1 MQKLYNEGRVQ
12 GLSAYEL
19 YLRQYIAE
27 GNDPSTAPTEKE
39 WLSMTMLNGNSM
51 ILKVNP
57 TSVSQED
64 TMFYMDI
71 PLPYNTVL
79 RANTTIYAYCFL
91 GECET
96 NDTNSKYGWA
106 TKITDS
112 GYVLANTDTKHPAN
126 HPVSIDDETY
136 PDNIDPSTLDTYLA
150 RISQYGK
157 IIDGGI
163 LQLGEW
169 KETGSTPYKDL
180 LPDVDK
186 TPVVRLIFSEPITET
201 VYILLEGFRDRHI
214 IDIGSDLSGSTETR
228 FPQDGDFIGPQV
240 FPWLCKIMFTVP
252 NAYALYLKKLIEA
265 DLDNYMV
272 KGVDYVTAG
281 ENPNQPIGD
290 RASANGVNVSAIGVG
305 SSAEGHDTISRGVY
319 SHAEGVNTEANG
331 AGSHAEGYTTKAVG
345 DYSHSE
351 GFTTKASTLYGH
363 AEGENSIA
371 DAQGS
376 HAEGYTT
383 KANGKYSHSEG
394 YNTIASADNS
404 HAEGDGTRSVGINS
418 HAEGIG
424 SSASGMNAHAEGE
437 LTVASG
443 KDSHAEGYG
452 TEANK
457 DYSHAEG
464 ESSKASGKSAHAEG
478 KSNAQGEYSH
488 SEGCD
493 TVAQGKYSH
502 AEGYESQAIG
512 QYSYASGIRTK
523 ANGEATHTEGY
534 YTEASDRYSH
544 AEGNRSKAIGEESHA
559 EGDNCTATGNH
570 SHAECYYTDANGNE
584 SHAEGSGT
592 NADGQASHAEGSIGR
607 ASGFA
612 SHVEGY
618 YTKAIGSC
626 AHAEGDETTAEGI
639 DSHAEGMNTLAQ
651 GNYSHA
657 EGLVEDSEARL
668 GIGALAGASHVEGTA
683 CTASGVSSHAEG
695 DHSKATGNAAH
706 AEGNHTTAGNS
717 AHAEGYS
724 TTASGN
730 NSHAEGN
737 HTKAASENQHV
748 EGKYNVPDTQGTYAH
763 IIGGGTDDSHRKN
776 IATVD
781 WQGNAMFAG
790 NLQLADPNAD
800 LVMGNISMRN
810 VLDMLTIHELPAAP
824 SEVIFDGNDYN
835 RNYEVHIRTVID
847 LAVQLQRINI
857 ITKQYL
863 WANKKNLAPWYPQE
877 TAGITTVPFTNKDL
891 STIDV
896 SSAQIYHLDTACSD
910 NQTYTVTSGRSSRN
924 ITYSYTYSY
933 DPSASVADTFNV
945 KMSGEAYLYV
955 NVDEHI
961 GTSAENAVERIY
973 KYEFTPTYE

>member
-71 PLPYNTVL
+71 PLPYNTIL

-136 PDNIDPSTLDTYLA
+136 PDNIDPSTLDNYLA

-169 KETGSTPYKDL
+169 KETGNTPYKDL

-265 DLDNYMV
+265 DLDKYMV

-331 AGSHAEGYTTKAVG
+331 A
-345 DYSHSE
+345 
-351 GFTTKASTLYGH
+351 
-363 AEGENSIA
+363 
-371 DAQGS
+371 GS

-512 QYSYASGIRTK
+512 QYSYASGIGTK

-559 EGDNCTATGNH
+559 EGDNCTATGDH

-626 AHAEGDETTAEGI
+626 AHAEGNETTAEGL

-706 AEGNHTTAGNS
+706 AEGNRTTAGNS

-724 TTASGN
+724 TIASGN

-810 VLDMLTIHELPAAP
+810 VLDMLTIHEFPAAS
-824 SEVIFDGNDYN
+824 SEAVFDESGNYPM
-835 RNYEVHIRTVID
+835 YEVHIKTVIV
-847 LAVQLQRINI
+847 LAVQLQRITVT
-857 ITKQYL
+857 TKQYL
-863 WANKKNLAPWYPQE
+863 WANKKSGYWSNERVGIL
-877 TAGITTVPFTNKDL
+877 TAPFTNKDL
-891 STIDV
+891 STVDV

-910 NQTYTVTSGRSSRN
+910 NQTYTVTSGRSSST

-955 NVDEHI
+955 DAPEHI
-961 GTSAENAVERIY
+961 GTDAYHAVERIY